1 MSEGFPRLRYLE
13 AFPVNEEGQTSILL
27 RDPWQISDQAIV
39 VTPEV
44 YTLLA
49 MLDGT
54 RSVREIQT
62 ELSRRSGQ
70 LVYEEQ
76 VQGILDQLD
85 ALLFLDNAHFQ
96 HEKGRLLQEFR
107 AERIR
112 YPAHA
117 GAGYPDSGE
126 ELRQLLDTF
135 YDDPAGA
142 GRPEAESDQETR
154 AIVAPHI
161 DLRLGGP
168 IYTHAYRRLGE
179 GKPADVFVIL
189 GIGHMGLPRLFSV
202 GRKDF
207 QTPLGLAPFD
217 REFVA
222 ALDQILGPESFA
234 EELNHRLEHTVEFQ
248 VLFLQHLYPNRTF
261 SIVPVLTSFSYE
273 DLEDPRTADDIERF
287 SSALGEAAGKPRR
300 RVCFVVS
307 VDLAHLGPRYGDR
320 AAPDT
325 RTINESLAADREVLT
340 TVAAGDAN
348 GFLHRIRGE
357 EDRRR
362 TCGFSAIYTFLKTYP
377 NLRGELLAHSH
388 CQIDDSGSMVSYASL
403 AFPA

>member
-1 MSEGFPRLRYLE
+1 MNEACPRLRYLE
-13 AFPVNEEGQTSILL
+13 AFPITEEGRNAILL
-27 RDPWQISDQAIV
+27 RDPWQIAERAIV
-39 VTPEV
+39 VTPEL
-44 YTLLA
+44 YALLA

-54 RSVREIQT
+54 NSLRDLQA

-85 ALLFLDNAHFQ
+85 EFLFLDNEHF
-96 HEKGRLLQEFR
+96 HGEKRRLLREFR

-117 GAGYPDSGE
+117 GAGYPESGE
-126 ELRQLLDTF
+126 ELRQLLDSF
-135 YDDPAGA
+135 YTDPSGA
-142 GRPEAESDQETR
+142 GRPDAGSGKETR
-154 AIVAPHI
+154 AIVVPHI

-168 IYTHAYRRLGE
+168 TYTHAYRRLGE
-179 GKPADVFVIL
+179 GEAADVFVIL
-189 GIGHMGLPRLFSV
+189 GIGHMGLPRPFSI

-207 QTPLGLAPFD
+207 QTPLDLASFD

-222 ALDQILGPESFA
+222 ALGRILGPETFA

-248 VLFLQHLYPNRTF
+248 VLFLQHLYPDRAF
-261 SIVPVLTSFSYE
+261 DIVPILTSFSYE
-273 DLEDPRTADDIERF
+273 DLEDPKTAGDVEQF
-287 SSALGEAAGKPRR
+287 SSALREVAQQSGR

-320 AAPDT
+320 VAPDA
-325 RTINESLAADREVLT
+325 RAIRESLAADLEVLGS
-340 TVAAGDAN
+340 VADGDPS
-348 GFLHRIRGE
+348 GFLRRIRDE

-362 TCGFSAIYTFLKTYP
+362 TCGFSAIYTLLKTYP

-388 CQIDDSGSMVSYASL
+388 CQIDDSGSIVSYASL